1 MTILK
6 GIEKMV
12 IWDNNGLMLMEH
24 AGVTGQREWETLG
37 YVDNM
42 VKFWSVKWKYILHV
56 VLDNLLSFLTIHL
69 KREREVCISLVWS
82 CRISFDS
89 LTHLRPQP
97 FYRVCVPLFCTRYLV
112 DRREIQFC
120 YNIPQ
125 NNPILNIKL

>member
-69 KREREVCISLVWS
+69 KREREVCISLV
-82 CRISFDS
+82 
-89 LTHLRPQP
+89 
-97 FYRVCVPLFCTRYLV
+97 
-112 DRREIQFC
+112 
-120 YNIPQ
+120 
-125 NNPILNIKL
+125 